1 MDEYDKE
8 NTWEHLDKFDN
19 SNECESDE
27 GVDTAIKIDI
37 YYGFDEE
44 SGYYLDTDSIKEDFE
59 KKLSELEDDISNL
72 NHERNEHLRTKHM
85 EG

>member
-1 MDEYDKE
+1 MPDAPIIYIQ
-8 NTWEHLDKFDN
+8 
-19 SNECESDE
+19 S
-27 GVDTAIKIDI
+27 IKIDI

-59 KKLSELEDDISNL
+59 KKLNEVEDDVSNL
-72 NHERNEHLRTKHM
+72 NYERYEHLKTKHM